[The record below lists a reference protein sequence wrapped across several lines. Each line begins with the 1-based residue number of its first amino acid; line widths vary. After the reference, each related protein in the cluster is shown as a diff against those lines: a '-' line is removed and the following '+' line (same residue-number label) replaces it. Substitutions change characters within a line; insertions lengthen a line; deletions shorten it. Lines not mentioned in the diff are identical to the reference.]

1 MDKNIEN
8 KLTDAAKDGLN
19 QTVQEIADLILEKAI
34 QKARVSNTF
43 DKEISLREIIEAKNE
58 ILSQNEILVR
68 KQNKRRRIVQLLAIT
83 GCIYT
88 MFGMMFYIIQ
98 NYNYDITK
106 DFGLIISL
114 IGISITIISLFYFIV
129 SANKIQHSF
138 DEIQKMKKNILEY
151 EIINKWRIIELL
163 GTKLMI
169 KHGISNSKAKSINFI
184 VDFISNE
191 LSDTISRDKFKKLL
205 IARNEIVHKGISY
218 SKSEINEIQDIA
230 NDIIKELESKIK
242 E

>member
-83 GCIYT
+83 GCIY
-88 MFGMMFYIIQ
+88 YHVWYDVL
-98 NYNYDITK
+98 YNT
-106 DFGLIISL
+106 
-114 IGISITIISLFYFIV
+114 
-129 SANKIQHSF
+129 
-138 DEIQKMKKNILEY
+138 
-151 EIINKWRIIELL
+151 EL
-163 GTKLMI
+163 
-169 KHGISNSKAKSINFI
+169 
-184 VDFISNE
+184 
-191 LSDTISRDKFKKLL
+191 
-205 IARNEIVHKGISY
+205 
-218 SKSEINEIQDIA
+218 
-230 NDIIKELESKIK
+230 
-242 E
+242 

>member
-114 IGISITIISLFYFIV
+114 IGISITIISLFYFIR
-129 SANKIQHSF
+129 F
-138 DEIQKMKKNILEY
+138 
-151 EIINKWRIIELL
+151 
-163 GTKLMI
+163 
-169 KHGISNSKAKSINFI
+169 SK
-184 VDFISNE
+184 
-191 LSDTISRDKFKKLL
+191 
-205 IARNEIVHKGISY
+205 
-218 SKSEINEIQDIA
+218 
-230 NDIIKELESKIK
+230 
-242 E
+242 

>member
-1 MDKNIEN
+1 
-8 KLTDAAKDGLN
+8 
-19 QTVQEIADLILEKAI
+19 
-34 QKARVSNTF
+34 
-43 DKEISLREIIEAKNE
+43 
-58 ILSQNEILVR
+58 
-68 KQNKRRRIVQLLAIT
+68 
-83 GCIYT
+83 
-88 MFGMMFYIIQ
+88 
-98 NYNYDITK
+98 
-106 DFGLIISL
+106 
-114 IGISITIISLFYFIV
+114 
-129 SANKIQHSF
+129 
-138 DEIQKMKKNILEY
+138 
-151 EIINKWRIIELL
+151 
-163 GTKLMI
+163 MI